1 MKSLHTGVWPQHRTA
16 LALLLAACF
25 VSAPVSAAP
34 YGPRGYGAECGLDI
48 ERGADRDAYY
58 LEIRSDAGA
67 PEVAMQV
74 RGRLLRLQARQAAD
88 QRSASCRTR
97 FSKSLTLPRDADPG
111 QIQRQDEPGRV
122 LIIIPRRESYWR

>member
-1 MKSLHTGVWPQHRTA
+1 MST
-16 LALLLAACF
+16 
-25 VSAPVSAAP
+25 PVGAAP

-48 ERGADRDAYY
+48 QRSADPDAYY
-58 LEIRSDAGA
+58 LEIRSDAA
-67 PEVAMQV
+67 ATPEVAMQV
-74 RGRLLRLQARQAAD
+74 RGRLLRLQARQAAE

-122 LIIIPRRESYWR
+122 LIIIPRREYYWR